1 MEQPCYKCRQPV
13 EQGVA
18 FCPHCSAP
26 QIRVVIAE
34 AAITGV
40 AIADAPLNLPGAM
53 SVPTEPMLAI
63 SSPWSL
69 AVRPCAIAALI
80 AAVGM
85 VCKLIVPVIA
95 VIGAGFLAVSI
106 YRRNNPAALL
116 RAGTGARLGA
126 LCGLF
131 CSPMTAVLGA
141 LRVLVF
147 REGSEIRKTMLDIV
161 QQSASRY
168 SDPQSQSALDF
179 LRSPAGLVLFMI
191 VLMIFGCLMF
201 ILMGTVGGALGAAV
215 LGRRN
220 RS

>member
-1 MEQPCYKCRQPV
+1 MA
-13 EQGVA
+13 GVA
-18 FCPHCSAP
+18 FPDS
-26 QIRVVIAE
+26 
-34 AAITGV
+34 
-40 AIADAPLNLPGAM
+40 PLNSPSAVA
-53 SVPTEPMLAI
+53 VPTVPMLAI

-69 AVRPCAIAALI
+69 AVRPCAWAALI

-85 VCKLIVPVIA
+85 VCKLVVPVIA

-106 YRRNNPAALL
+106 YRRNNPTALL

-131 CSPMTAVLGA
+131 CSAMTAVLSAVRVLA
-141 LRVLVF
+141 LR
-147 REGSEIRKTMLDIV
+147 EGGEIRKTMLDVI

-168 SDPQSQSALDF
+168 SDPQSQSALEL

-191 VLMIFGCLMF
+191 VLLIFGGLMF

-215 LGRRN
+215 LGRRD

>member
-1 MEQPCYKCRQPV
+1 M

-34 AAITGV
+34 E
-40 AIADAPLNLPGAM
+40 AIAGLALPDAPLNLPNAV
-53 SVPTEPMLAI
+53 SAQTVPMLAI

-69 AVRPCAIAALI
+69 AVRPCAFAALI

-106 YRRNNPAALL
+106 YRRNNPTALL

-131 CSPMTAVLGA
+131 CSAMTAVLGA
-141 LRVLVF
+141 LRVLVL
-147 REGSEIRKTMLDIV
+147 REGGEIRKTMLEVV

-168 SDPQSQSALDF
+168 SDPQSQAALDF

-191 VLMIFGCLMF
+191 VLLIFGCLMF

-215 LGRRN
+215 LGRRG